1 MSEKGLIT
9 AETINAMEV
18 FADGGIDKILS
29 DIKAKATELVPDL
42 STDKGR
48 KEIASMARKVSSS
61 KVLLDNLGKEL
72 VSDWKNK
79 AKLVDSSRKLARDT
93 LDELRDSVRL
103 PLTEWEEAKAAK
115 EAAEALEKELSEAY
129 DAAIAENDLFD
140 RQKAIEAREAE
151 ILRQK
156 EAEEAAKQA
165 EEAERLRLAREEEI
179 RKEAAEKERQAAV
192 QREADANAALEK
204 AEKDRVAAIEQARI
218 DQENAVKDAERKA
231 KEEAERVERE
241 RLAVEAEEKRR
252 AAELAADKE
261 HRAKINSAALSC
273 LIGCGLSEEAGK
285 DLIKAIARGEI
296 AHITIN
302 Y

>member
-1 MSEKGLIT
+1 MSEKELIT
-9 AETINAMEV
+9 AESINAMEV
-18 FADGGIDKILS
+18 FADGGINKILAG
-29 DIKAKATELVPDL
+29 IKAKAMEFVPDV

-48 KEIASMARKVSSS
+48 KEIASMARKVSTS
-61 KVLLDNLGKEL
+61 KVLLDNLGKDL

-79 AKLVDSSRKLARDT
+79 AKLVDSSRKLVRDT

-115 EAAEALEKELSEAY
+115 EAAEALEKEISDAF

-140 RQKAIEAREAE
+140 RQKAIEEKETE

-165 EEAERLRLAREEEI
+165 EESERLRLAREDEI
-179 RKEAAEKERQAAV
+179 RKETAEKERQAAA
-192 QREADANAALEK
+192 QREADAKAALEK
-204 AEKDRVAAIEQARI
+204 AEKDRIAAIEQARI
-218 DQENAVKDAERKA
+218 DKEKAVEEAERKA
-231 KEEAERVERE
+231 KEEAERVERN
-241 RLAVEAEEKRR
+241 RLVAEAEEKRR

-261 HRAKINSAALSC
+261 HRAKINNAALSC
-273 LIGCGLSEEAGK
+273 LIGCGLSEETGK
-285 DLIKAIARGEI
+285 DLIKAIAHGEI